1 MNYAAYSAEDFLV
14 DESFQAFVFESDPAA
29 VAFWRGWIIQHPAK
43 EAEFYEA
50 AAVLQQLVG
59 RSQPAPEALKREELA
74 KLWHSMQQP
83 APPRAQPALRTGRRA
98 IRTRNWAVAAVAA
111 LVLTLTGLGLWQRPE
126 PAAAFT
132 RYATRSGERRQVVL
146 PDGSR
151 VTLNSNSALRLAA
164 AWAPGQ
170 PREVWL
176 TGEAY
181 FNVQHT
187 APAELK
193 AVAAAPHNVKFTVHA
208 RALDVAVLGTQF
220 TVLQVAG
227 KTKVVLNEGQIQLS
241 RRVAGNPAPLLMKPG
256 ELVEYNEAA
265 PQTPLVK
272 RVVRPEFYSAW
283 TSGHL
288 DFDNTPVA
296 EIITLLEDTYG
307 LRITLANP
315 ALRQQKLTG
324 SIPNHDLDVLLNAVG
339 KSLDVTVRR
348 EGNRVW
354 LD

>member
-1 MNYAAYSAEDFLV
+1 MNRTAYATEDFLA

-29 VAFWRGWIIQHPAK
+29 AAFWRGWIIQHPAK

-59 RSQPAPEALKREELA
+59 QPQPLLAALKQDELA
-74 KLWHSMQQP
+74 KLWRSMQHP
-83 APPRAQPALRTGRRA
+83 ARPRAQPALRTGRRA
-98 IRTRNWAVAAVAA
+98 TRTRNWAVAAVVA
-111 LVLTLTGLGLWQRPE
+111 LVLALTGLNLWRRPA
-126 PAAAFT
+126 PAVAFT
-132 RYATRSGERRQVVL
+132 RYATRSGERQQVLL

-151 VTLNSNSALRLAA
+151 VTLNGNSVLRLAA

-187 APAELK
+187 APAKLK
-193 AVAAAPHNVKFTVHA
+193 AVAAAPNNVKFTVHA
-208 RALDVAVLGTQF
+208 GTLDVAVLGTQF

-227 KTKVVLNEGQIQLS
+227 TTKVVLNEGQIQLS
-241 RRVAGNPAPLLMKPG
+241 RRLAGKPEPVLMKPG

-265 PQTPLVK
+265 PQAPLVK
-272 RVVRPEFYSAW
+272 RVVQPELYSAW

-288 DFDNTPVA
+288 DFDNTPIA
-296 EIITLLEDTYG
+296 EIITLLEDAYG

-324 SIPNHDLDVLLNAVG
+324 SIPTHDLDVLLNTMG
-339 KSLDVTVRR
+339 KSLDATVRR
-348 EGNRVW
+348 KGNRVW